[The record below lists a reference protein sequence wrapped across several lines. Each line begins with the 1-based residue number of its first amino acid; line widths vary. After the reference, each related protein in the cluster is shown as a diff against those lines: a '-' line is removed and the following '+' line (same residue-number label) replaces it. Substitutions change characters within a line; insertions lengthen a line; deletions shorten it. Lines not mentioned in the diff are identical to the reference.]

1 MLRDAKEQIA
11 KMKRFR
17 VIGVAFVAV
26 LALGALVASSAQATS
41 PAPYWTIN
49 GTRLVAG
56 KTHNIASRITAPFV
70 LTTPEQGSKIEC
82 SGLEAKN
89 AVLLGSNEGTP
100 GRDNEITKFSG
111 CLNLEGNGGSECE
124 ISEGGTITTNPLI
137 SEQVES
143 VSGTGGGKQLLEE
156 FFPASGANF
165 VTLHFKGAA
174 CTLKETSV
182 SGQVVAEVLLD
193 NAGRGKIELGQ
204 TPEQA
209 TSWILKF
216 PATPI
221 KEVWLIANGEGKIVK
236 TKQVTFG
243 DPSTQTGEALVLL
256 ANTKLEP
263 EYALWSPLP

>member
-1 MLRDAKEQIA
+1 
-11 KMKRFR
+11 MKRFR

-26 LALGALVASSAQATS
+26 LALGALVASSAQAIS
-41 PAPYWTIN
+41 PAPFFTVG

-56 KTHNIASRITAPFV
+56 KTHNIAAHSIENFV
-70 LTTPEQGSKIEC
+70 LTTAEEGSKIEC
-82 SGLEAKN
+82 TGLTAEKG
-89 AVLLGSNEGTP
+89 VLLGSNEGNP

-111 CLNLEGNGGSECE
+111 CVIAEGLGSPNCE
-124 ISEGGTITTNPLI
+124 LSEGGTITTNPLI
-137 SEQVES
+137 SEQVEN

-165 VTLHFKGAA
+165 VTLHFKGSG
-174 CTLKETSV
+174 CTVKETAV

-209 TSWILKF
+209 TSWLLKF
-216 PATPI
+216 PTSAI

-236 TKQVTFG
+236 TKQLAFSDNSV
-243 DPSTQTGEALVLL
+243 QTGIALVLL
-256 ANTKLEP
+256 AGTNFAP